1 MAMFKKSGFS
11 LQQQFHLLINFD
23 DDERSITVLPD
34 KKGQFLILDQGT
46 VLGKFDFEKHF
57 KAAFEH
63 CRLSADI
70 LKQLINGIR
79 IHYS

>member
-1 MAMFKKSGFS
+1 MFKKSNFS
-11 LQQQFHLLINFD
+11 PRQQFHLLINFD

-46 VLGKFDFEKHF
+46 VLGKFDFDKRF
-57 KAAFEH
+57 NGLIEH
-63 CRLSADI
+63 YKPGADI
-70 LKQLINGIR
+70 LKQLINGIK

>member
-1 MAMFKKSGFS
+1 MFKKSSFS

-23 DDERSITVLPD
+23 DDERSITVLPN

-46 VLGKFDFEKHF
+46 VLGKFDFDKHF
-57 KAAFEH
+57 NAVLEH
-63 CRLSADI
+63 YRLSADI

>member
-1 MAMFKKSGFS
+1 MFKKSNFS
-11 LQQQFHLLINFD
+11 RQQQFHLLINF

-34 KKGQFLILDQGT
+34 KKGQFLILDQGK
-46 VLGKFDFEKHF
+46 VLGKFDFDKHF
-57 KAAFEH
+57 NAVLEH
-63 CRLSADI
+63 YRLSADI

>member
-1 MAMFKKSGFS
+1 MFKKSSFS
-11 LQQQFHLLINFD
+11 LQQQFHLLINFN
-23 DDERSITVLPD
+23 DDERSITVVPD

-46 VLGKFDFEKHF
+46 VLGKFDFDKHF
-57 KAAFEH
+57 NAVLEQY
-63 CRLSADI
+63 RLSADI

>member
-1 MAMFKKSGFS
+1 MFKKSNFS
-11 LQQQFHLLINFD
+11 RQQQFHLLINFD
-23 DDERSITVLPD
+23 NDDERSITVLPN

-46 VLGKFDFEKHF
+46 VLGKFDFDRHF
-57 KAAFEH
+57 NAVLEH
-63 CRLSADI
+63 HRPSGDI